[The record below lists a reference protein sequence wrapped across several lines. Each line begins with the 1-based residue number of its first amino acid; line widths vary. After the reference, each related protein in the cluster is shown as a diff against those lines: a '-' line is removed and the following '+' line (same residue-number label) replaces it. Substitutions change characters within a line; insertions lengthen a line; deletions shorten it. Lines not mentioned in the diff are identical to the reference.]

1 MTHARADALIL
12 FGITGDL
19 ARRRLFPALYALA
32 EDGILDIP
40 VIGVSRSE
48 EDGDS
53 LRERAR
59 ASLDEAGITI
69 DQSVF
74 DRFASNLSHVP
85 GDYRD
90 ETTYQAIKDH
100 VGDRFCTVSYLAIP
114 PGLFDDV
121 IQGLASVDM
130 HHAGRVVV
138 EKPFGRDAG
147 SAREL
152 SDIIHRHYPEDRVY
166 RIDHFLGKEAL
177 QNLMVFRFS
186 NTMLE
191 PIWNRHYIRGIQI
204 TMAED
209 FGVEGRGAFYDS
221 VGAMRDVVQ
230 NHLLVMVSLLAME
243 PPVSDDADALRDER
257 VKVLRAMESL
267 DPSAVVTGQYQG
279 YQQEPGVEDGSNT
292 ETFFAARLEIDS
304 WRWAGVPWVVRTGK
318 LLNRTVTE
326 AVVEFQSPP
335 RLLFSDETAAPGPNR
350 LYFQSKPSDSIVM
363 SVQSKKPGPEI
374 VSQPVEFDIDYGEHR
389 AEAPDAYERLLG
401 DALRGDQSL
410 FARVDG
416 VMEAWRIVG
425 PVIDDPPEPFTYEPG
440 RRGPDAANRL
450 VSHDWEWLTP

>member
-19 ARRRLFPALYALA
+19 AHRRLFPALYSLA
-32 EDGILDIP
+32 EDGVLDIP
-40 VIGVSRSE
+40 VVGVSRSR
-48 EDGDS
+48 EDSDS
-53 LRERAR
+53 LRKRAR
-59 ASLDEAGITI
+59 ASLEESGIEIDET
-69 DQSVF
+69 VF
-74 DRFASNLSHVP
+74 ERFSSHLSHVP

-90 ETTYQAIKDH
+90 GSTYEAIKKH

-114 PGLFDDV
+114 PSLFDDV
-121 IQGLASVDM
+121 IRGLASVDM
-130 HHAGRVVV
+130 HHGGRVVV
-138 EKPFGRDAG
+138 EKPFGRDAE
-147 SAREL
+147 SAQEL

-191 PIWNRHYIRGIQI
+191 PIWNRHYVRGVQI
-204 TMAED
+204 TMSED
-209 FGVEGRGAFYDS
+209 FGVQGRGSFYDS

-243 PPVSDDADALRDER
+243 PPVSDDPDALRDER
-257 VKVLRAMESL
+257 VKVLRATESL
-267 DPSAVVTGQYQG
+267 QPDRVVTGQYAG
-279 YQQEPGVEDGSNT
+279 YRDEPGVDEGSTT

-304 WRWAGVPWVVRTGK
+304 WRWADVPWVVKTGK

-326 AVVEFQSPP
+326 AVVEFQRPP
-335 RLLFSDETAAPGPNR
+335 RLLFSDEAAAPGPNR
-350 LYFQSKPSDSIVM
+350 LFFQSKPSDTIVM

-374 VSQPVEFDIDYGEHR
+374 VSQPVQFDIDYGEHR
-389 AEAPDAYERLLG
+389 AEGPDAYERLLG

-416 VMEAWRIVG
+416 VMEAWRIVS
-425 PVIDDPPEPFTYEPG
+425 PVLEAPPNPLPYQPG
-440 RRGPDAANRL
+440 SRGPEEADTL
-450 VSHDWEWLTP
+450 VRDWEWLSE